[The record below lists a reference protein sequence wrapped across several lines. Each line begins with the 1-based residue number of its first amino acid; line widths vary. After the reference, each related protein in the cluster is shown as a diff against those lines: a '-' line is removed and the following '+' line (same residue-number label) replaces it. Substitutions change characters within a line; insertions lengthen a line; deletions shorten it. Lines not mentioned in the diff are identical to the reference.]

1 MFRGKSDN
9 FPALK
14 GKAAEIRHAVGVL
27 RKVFGDLCDRANK
40 QHKQAL
46 FCLNAASTIE
56 DLLDEFKE
64 VFRLPAPAA
73 STFEKTSFQFAQV
86 QAALAA
92 HYAEQNMCLFHVTL
106 KSHDFLHI
114 ALQAKYINPR
124 IGWCYTGE
132 DMMAK
137 AKAIAQSSF
146 FRNFAGQAQP
156 EDPGEICLRLGAWH
170 VAPASGPNHPGMCA

>member
-1 MFRGKSDN
+1 MFRGKSDD

-14 GKAAEIRHAVGVL
+14 GKAAEIRNLVGVL
-27 RKVFGDLCDRANK
+27 CKVFGDLCDRANK
-40 QHKQAL
+40 QHKQVL
-46 FCLNAASTIE
+46 FCLNAASTLE
-56 DLLDEFKE
+56 NLLDEFKE

-106 KSHDFLHI
+106 KSHYFLHI

-146 FRNFAGQAQP
+146 FGTSPAKLSPKILEKYAFA
-156 EDPGEICLRLGAWH
+156 LGL
-170 VAPASGPNHPGMCA
+170 GMSRQ